1 MIVLLAASAIYMSAL
16 QAGIAGPTD
25 AFRGCLRD
33 AATKAKSEKVTGD
46 AIEAYLKHA
55 CTPQMGTLTDA
66 LVAFRIKNGMTR
78 KAAASDAAMTVD
90 DYVATP
96 SDNYKFM
103 VNMDAKQA
111 SAAAAAVAVKAAPAA
126 AAKPAM
132 LAAPT
137 VTPAAAP
144 SQPPKP

>member
-1 MIVLLAASAIYMSAL
+1 MIALLAASAIYMSAL

-46 AIEAYLKHA
+46 GIEAYLKKS
-55 CTPQMGTLTDA
+55 CTTQMSTLTGV
-66 LVAFRIKNGMTR
+66 LVTFRMKNGMTH
-78 KAAASDAAMTVD
+78 KAAADDAAMTVD
-90 DYVATP
+90 DYVSTP
-96 SDNYKFM
+96 ADNYKFM
-103 VNMDAKQA
+103 SSMDSKQA
-111 SAAAAAVAVKAAPAA
+111 TAAATPATPPITTATAKA
-126 AAKPAM
+126 
-132 LAAPT
+132 T